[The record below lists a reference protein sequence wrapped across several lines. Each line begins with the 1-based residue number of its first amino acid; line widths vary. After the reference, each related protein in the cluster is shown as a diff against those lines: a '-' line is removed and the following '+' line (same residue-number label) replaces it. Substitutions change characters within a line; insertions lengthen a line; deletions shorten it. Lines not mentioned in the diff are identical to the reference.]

1 MEQAL
6 YKLAEL
12 GIEVSK
18 ARKAIEAVLEAE
30 DHNIDEGQLV
40 IKAIQVLSG
49 RQRKRSLKK

>member
-40 IKAIQVLSG
+40 IKRFRFFQE